1 MGSNREEKYIM
12 KIINQKLVVETKIKD
27 NKFYYDCT
35 IYKNTD
41 GKEDKIITY
50 SAKDQTSEELEEKIC
65 MLFTTENTMTIL
77 ENYLCNICK
86 EK

>member
-1 MGSNREEKYIM
+1 M

-41 GKEDKIITY
+41 GKEGKIITY

-77 ENYLCNICK
+77 EDYWGNRCK

>member
-1 MGSNREEKYIM
+1 M

-41 GKEDKIITY
+41 EKEGKIITY

-77 ENYLCNICK
+77 EDYWGNICK

>member
-1 MGSNREEKYIM
+1 M

-41 GKEDKIITY
+41 GKENKIITY
-50 SAKDQTSEELEEKIC
+50 SAKDQTSTELEEKIC

-77 ENYLCNICK
+77 EDYYGNKNK
-86 EK
+86 EEK